1 MKFFFLL
8 LSLAVSI
15 ELFAQ
20 SYQAS
25 DFTAENLFSENIEGP
40 HFRNGILYVVN
51 YKTDGTIGAVKPDG
65 TTELFVT
72 LPEGSIANAIQF
84 DKSGNML
91 LADFKGHNILKVKMS
106 SVFILNKNSVSASV
120 SISVFSHHD
129 LFNQPNDI
137 CINKRGQLFATDPNW
152 QAGNG
157 NLWRIEPDGRPVLL
171 KENMGTTNGI
181 ALSPNEKIL
190 YVNESVQRKIW
201 AFNVDGIGHIKHQ
214 RLFASFDDF
223 GLDGMKCDK
232 KGNLYVTRYGKGTVV
247 IFSPQGKILHEVK
260 MKGLKP
266 SNLNFGGEDGKTCYV
281 TLQDRKC
288 VEVFRSEVA
297 GKNQK

>member
-8 LSLAVSI
+8 FTLINLKCFS
-15 ELFAQ
+15 Q
-20 SYQAS
+20 NYQAT
-25 DFTAENLFSENIEGP
+25 DFTKENLFSENIEGP
-40 HFRNGILYVVN
+40 NYRNGILYVVN
-51 YKTDGTIGAVKPDG
+51 YQKDGTIGAVKPDG
-65 TTELFVT
+65 TVELFVT
-72 LPEGSIANAIQF
+72 LPRGSIANAIQF

-91 LADFKGHNILKVKMS
+91 LADFKGHNILKVNMNSNS
-106 SVFILNKNSVSASV
+106 SPIINTNSISISV
-120 SISVFSHHD
+120 SISVFSHND
-129 LFNQPNDI
+129 FFNQPNDI
-137 CINKRGQLFATDPNW
+137 CINKRGQIFATDPNW

-157 NLWRIEPDGRPVLL
+157 NLWRIEPDGQSILL

-201 AFNVDGIGHIKHQ
+201 AFNVDGNGAIKHQ

-223 GLDGMKCDK
+223 GLDGMKCDS
-232 KGNLYVTRYGKGTVV
+232 KGNLYVTRYGKGTIV
-247 IFSPQGKILHEVK
+247 IFSPQGKILYEVK

-281 TLQDRKC
+281 TLQDRRC
-288 VEVFRSEVA
+288 VEIFKSEVA
-297 GKNQK
+297 GKR